1 MSEHSAGTGR
11 ASGRAIGTCAGA
23 LGFGLVCGLVLT
35 LAHALLPDQWAVLA
49 GTSALWSVVGLIA
62 GRWSAGRAD
71 IPPASTGALA
81 GLIAMVGVLLPWLA
95 VNAPSTSAIE
105 VTLWIVVG
113 PVAGAVCGAAG
124 ALSTSPGTRGS
135 IAAGVVP
142 GIIGGEAVYGIWL
155 IGGPAWPLEAVLALV
170 VLAIVSRP
178 GGRGVSLASMTLLV
192 SLSAA
197 ACLVYDAVA

>member
-178 GGRGVSLASMTLLV
+178 GGRGVSLASMTMLV
-192 SLSAA
+192 ALSAA

>member
-62 GRWSAGRAD
+62 GRWSAGRAHSLGASAGTAS
-71 IPPASTGALA
+71 ASTGAFA

-95 VNAPSTSAIE
+95 VNAPTTSAIE
-105 VTLWIVVG
+105 VALWIVVG

-124 ALSTSPGTRGS
+124 ALSTSPGTRGRS
-135 IAAGVVP
+135 LRAWSP
-142 GIIGGEAVYGIWL
+142 G
-155 IGGPAWPLEAVLALV
+155 
-170 VLAIVSRP
+170 S
-178 GGRGVSLASMTLLV
+178 
-192 SLSAA
+192 SAA
-197 ACLVYDAVA
+197 RPSTESG